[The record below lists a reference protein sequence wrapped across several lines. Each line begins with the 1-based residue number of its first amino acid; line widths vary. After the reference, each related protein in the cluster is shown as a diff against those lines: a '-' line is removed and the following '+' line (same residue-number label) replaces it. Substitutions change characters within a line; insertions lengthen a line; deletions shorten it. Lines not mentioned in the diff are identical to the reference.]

1 MFLIRIINENTG
13 EGVGEEI
20 GIVLRAVTK
29 AAKESSQISF
39 VDIFLTFCGDGWFR
53 NTLRWLRL

>member
-1 MFLIRIINENTG
+1 MFLICIISENTG

-39 VDIFLTFCGDGWFR
+39 VDIFLTFCGDG
-53 NTLRWLRL
+53 

>member
-1 MFLIRIINENTG
+1 MYVFDMYNENTV
-13 EGVGEEI
+13 ESVGEEI

-39 VDIFLTFCGDGWFR
+39 VDIFLTFCVDG
-53 NTLRWLRL
+53 